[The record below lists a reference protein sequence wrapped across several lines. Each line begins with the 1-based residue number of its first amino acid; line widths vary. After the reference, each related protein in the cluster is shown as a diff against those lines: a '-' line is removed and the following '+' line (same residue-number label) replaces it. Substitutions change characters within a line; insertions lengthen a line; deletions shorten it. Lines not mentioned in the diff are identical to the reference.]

1 MTVAHVDV
9 LEQLQRGGIVP
20 ILRLKEPGP
29 GVEVCRALVAGGI
42 TSFEVTMG
50 TPNALDIIREIRTT
64 LGDDVIIGAG
74 TVLDPETAR
83 LSMTAGAQF
92 VVAPSLN
99 IDLIRF
105 ARRYSLVV
113 IPGALTPTEIVTAWE
128 AGADMVKVFP
138 VRALGPSYVHDLL
151 APLPQ
156 MRLVAVGGVTVENAG
171 DYIRAG
177 AVAVGVGGELLNSQ
191 LIRDGR
197 YDELEA
203 RARQLVAAVAAARDV

>member
-1 MTVAHVDV
+1 MVGVEV
-9 LEQLQRGGIVP
+9 LGRLETSGIVP
-20 ILRLKEPGP
+20 ILRLKEAGP
-29 GVEVCRALVAGGI
+29 GVELCRALVAGGI
-42 TSFEVTMG
+42 TTFEVTMG
-50 TPNALDIIREIRTT
+50 TPNALEIIREIRATF
-64 LGDDVIIGAG
+64 GDDVIVGAG

-83 LSMTAGAQF
+83 LSMSAGAQF
-92 VVAPSLN
+92 LVAPSLN
-99 IDLIRF
+99 LDLIRF
-105 ARRYSLVV
+105 ARRYSIVV

-177 AVAVGVGGELLNSQ
+177 AVAVGVGGELLSAQ
-191 LIRDGR
+191 LIREGR
-197 YDELEA
+197 YDELET
-203 RARQLVAAVAAARDV
+203 RARQLVTAIATARAA